1 MGKRFG
7 GFTDLQVGGTPG
19 SPEVELNRCFPEI
32 ASGLGGGGGGKFLID
47 R

>member
-1 MGKRFG
+1 MGKKPRG
-7 GFTDLQVGGTPG
+7 VTDLQAGGTPG

-32 ASGLGGGGGGKFLID
+32 ASGLGGGGGGKFLIA